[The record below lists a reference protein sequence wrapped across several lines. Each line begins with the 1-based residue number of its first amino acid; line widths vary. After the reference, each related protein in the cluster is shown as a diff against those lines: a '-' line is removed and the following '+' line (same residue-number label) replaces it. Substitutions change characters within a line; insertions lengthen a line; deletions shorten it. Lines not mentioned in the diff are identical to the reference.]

1 MATIYT
7 NSGLAMTMQS
17 ALGAAKTLTAISKAS
32 SGVFTGTHD
41 FVAGD
46 FVLLLVEGMKEVNNR
61 VFQVLSVSTTVSF
74 QLEAMDGVGGLDTTN
89 FTTFT
94 SGTAQKVTFGT
105 AISQVSEFNPNGGE
119 PKFIDATTVH
129 DVVEVQKVVGAT
141 PRNYGLTFQW
151 DPANAGQ
158 AAMLDAFT
166 TDTPKAFKITWP
178 NGRFVLFYGSVGFS
192 GMVGGAKQGITT
204 TPATVALLG
213 APTYGL

>member
-1 MATIYT
+1 MTIYT
-7 NSGLAMTMQS
+7 NSGLAMAMQS
-17 ALGAAKTLTAISKAS
+17 ALGATKTLTAISKAS

-41 FVAGD
+41 FTAGD

-74 QLEAMDGVGGLDTTN
+74 QLEAMDGAAGLDTTN

-105 AISQVSEFNPNGGE
+105 AISGVSEFTPSGGD
-119 PKFIDATTVH
+119 PKMVDATTVH
-129 DVVEVQKVVGAT
+129 DVVEVQQVVGAT
-141 PRNYGLTFQW
+141 ARNYALTFQW
-151 DPANAGQ
+151 DPASAGQ
-158 AAMLDAFT
+158 AAMLYAFT
-166 TDTPKAFKITWP
+166 TATPKSFKITYP

-192 GMVGGAKQGITT
+192 GMVGGASQGITT
-204 TPATVALLG
+204 TTGSVALLG

>member
-1 MATIYT
+1 MTIYT
-7 NSGLAMTMQS
+7 NSGLAMAMQS
-17 ALGAAKTLTAISKAS
+17 ALGSAKTLTAISIAAP
-32 SGVFTGTHD
+32 GVFTGTHD

-74 QLEAMDGVGGLDTTN
+74 QCEAIDGSGALSTVG
-89 FTTFT
+89 FTAFT
-94 SGTAQKVTFGT
+94 SGTAQKITFGT
-105 AISQVSEFNPNGGE
+105 AISGVAEFNPSGGD
-119 PKFIDATTVH
+119 PKFVDATTVH

-141 PRNYGLTFQW
+141 ARNYGLTFQW

-166 TDTPKAFKITWP
+166 TDTAKAFKITWP
-178 NGRFVLFYGSVGFS
+178 TGRFMLFYGSVGFP

-204 TPATVALLG
+204 TPASIALLG

>member
-1 MATIYT
+1 MTIYT
-7 NSGLAMTMQS
+7 NSGLAMAMQS

-74 QLEAMDGVGGLDTTN
+74 QLEAMDGAAGLDTTN

-105 AISQVSEFNPNGGE
+105 AVSGVSEFNPSGGE
-119 PKFIDATTVH
+119 PKFVDATTIH

-141 PRNYGLTFQW
+141 ARMYGLTFQW

-166 TDTPKAFKITWP
+166 TDTPKCFKIQWP
-178 NGRFVLFYGSVGFS
+178 SGRFVLFYGTVGFS
-192 GMVGGAKQGITT
+192 GMVGGASQGITT
-204 TPATVALLG
+204 TPASVALLG

>member
-1 MATIYT
+1 MTVHT

-46 FVLLLVEGMKEVNNR
+46 FVLLIVDGMKEVNNR

-74 QLEAMDGVGGLDTTN
+74 QLESLDGAAGLDTTA

-105 AISQVSEFNPNGGE
+105 AISGVSAFAPSGGE
-119 PKFIDATTVH
+119 PKFVDTTTVH
-129 DVVEVQKVVGAT
+129 DMVETQMAVGAT
-141 PRNYGLTFQW
+141 ARTYGLTFQW

-158 AAMLDAFT
+158 IAMLDAFT
-166 TDTPKAFKITWP
+166 TNTPKCFKIVWP
-178 NGRFVLFYGSVGFS
+178 NARFVLFYGSVGFS
-192 GMVGGAKQGITT
+192 GMVGGESQGVTT
-204 TPATVALLG
+204 TAGSVALMG

>member
-1 MATIYT
+1 MTIYT
-7 NSGLAMTMQS
+7 NSGLAMAMQS
-17 ALGAAKTLTAISKAS
+17 ALGAVKTLTAISKAS

-46 FVLLLVEGMKEVNNR
+46 FVLLIVEGMKEVNNR

-105 AISQVSEFNPNGGE
+105 AISGVKEFTPSGGE
-119 PKFIDATTVH
+119 PKMLDVTEVH
-129 DVVEVQKVVGAT
+129 DSVDKEQVVGAT
-141 PRNYGLTFQW
+141 SRSYGLTFHW
-151 DPANAGQ
+151 DPANPGQ

-166 TDTPKAFKITWP
+166 TATPKAFKITWP
-178 NGRFVLFYGSVGFS
+178 AGRFVLFYGSVGFS
-192 GMVGGAKQGITT
+192 GMVGGASQEATT
-204 TPATVALLG
+204 TSGSVALLG